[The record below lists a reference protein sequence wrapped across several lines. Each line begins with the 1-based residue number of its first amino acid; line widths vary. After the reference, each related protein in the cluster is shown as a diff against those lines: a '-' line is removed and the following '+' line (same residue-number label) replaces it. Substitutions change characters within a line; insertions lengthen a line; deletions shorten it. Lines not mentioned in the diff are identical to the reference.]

1 MRFPSAKMVLEYS
14 KFDLGIKG
22 MDVQFCIEPW
32 TSSLSAKGQLQQAWF
47 KVRGFLWTKEV

>member
-1 MRFPSAKMVLEYS
+1 MVLEYS